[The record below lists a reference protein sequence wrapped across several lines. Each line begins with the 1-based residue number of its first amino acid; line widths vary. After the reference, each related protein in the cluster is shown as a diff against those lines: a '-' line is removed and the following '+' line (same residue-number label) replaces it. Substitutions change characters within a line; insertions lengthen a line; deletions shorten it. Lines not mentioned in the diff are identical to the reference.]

1 MRGRWLRL
9 SLAVPAALVTLAIF
23 AQSSAASVGVGVQVG
38 PVRLGTV
45 AHRGESYSL
54 PRLYVVNTG
63 TEAEAVSVRVE
74 RLSHG
79 AGLVVPPSWI
89 SGTGPAVQLAPGGSA
104 RIPLE
109 LAVPEHAHPGGYL
122 SDVIVT
128 GSPAGA
134 AGTARIGVAA
144 ATKLEFSVS
153 SAPAQ
158 VNTALISPWMW
169 WVLIGLLVAAVT
181 ILGARRFGLRISVE
195 RKSPNGTAAGRGNH
209 VADEDG

>member
-9 SLAVPAALVTLAIF
+9 SLAVPVVLVTLAVF

-45 AHRGESYSL
+45 AHRGESYPL

-79 AGLVVPPSWI
+79 PGLVVPPSWI

-122 SDVIVT
+122 SDIIVT

-134 AGTARIGVAA
+134 ASTAHIGVAA

-158 VNTALISPWMW
+158 ASTALISPWMW
-169 WVLIGLLVAAVT
+169 WVLIGLLVAAVA
-181 ILGARRFGLRISVE
+181 ILGARRFGLRIRIE
-195 RKSPNGTAAGRGNH
+195 RKSPHRPVAGQGDSRG
-209 VADEDG
+209 